1 MRDNNFGN
9 KNINI
14 SRGPQIKEK
23 KKVKYS
29 LLTFVL
35 LICIIELTVSAVRNI
50 NKTFNFVSKI
60 HSLEEKRTEELNRNK
75 QLKSEMSNYNTGQT
89 LEAIVRDNLKL
100 ADKNEIL
107 IIINKP
113 KEAEAEEVPVNH
125 KKK

>member
-1 MRDNNFGN
+1 MQDNRFQNRSIN
-9 KNINI
+9 KIP
-14 SRGPQIKEK
+14 SAKEK

-60 HSLEEKRTEELNRNK
+60 HSLEAKKTEELNRNK
-75 QLKSEMSNYNTGQT
+75 QLKSEMNNYNTGQT

-113 KEAEAEEVPVNH
+113 KETESEEVLVNN

>member
-1 MRDNNFGN
+1 MIDNRFQNR
-9 KNINI
+9 NINKI
-14 SRGPQIKEK
+14 PSTKEK

-60 HSLEEKRTEELNRNK
+60 HSLEAKKTEEVNRNK
-75 QLKSEMSNYNTGQT
+75 QLKSEMNNYNTGQT

-113 KEAEAEEVPVNH
+113 KETESEEVLVNN
-125 KKK
+125 KKKQ

>member
-1 MRDNNFGN
+1 MIDNRFQNR
-9 KNINI
+9 NINKI
-14 SRGPQIKEK
+14 PSTKEK

-35 LICIIELTVSAVRNI
+35 LICIIELTVSAVKNI

-60 HSLEEKRTEELNRNK
+60 HSLETKKTEELNRNK

-113 KEAEAEEVPVNH
+113 KETEVEEIPVNN

>member
-1 MRDNNFGN
+1 MQRNRFNSKSIHKVQN
-9 KNINI
+9 T
-14 SRGPQIKEK
+14 KEK
-23 KKVKYS
+23 KRVKYS

-35 LICIIELTVSAVRNI
+35 LICIIELTVSAVKNI
-50 NKTFNFVSKI
+50 NKTFNFMAKI
-60 HSLEEKRTEELNRNK
+60 NSLEAKKTEELNRNK
-75 QLKSEMSNYNTGQT
+75 QLKSEMKNYNTGQT

-113 KEAEAEEVPVNH
+113 KETETEEVQVNN